1 MAKKIMAEK
10 PTAKGV
16 ENQGT
21 SEPPGPKQAPPDTIE
36 QFVSQLTEEQRM
48 LVLLK
53 NELYEGS
60 WEAMRQDLS
69 NRLDGKPYIFKLAN
83 RIKDDMERIEQLQT
97 FETAHDVNLADY
109 VTPPGG

>member
-1 MAKKIMAEK
+1 MAEK
-10 PTAKGV
+10 PTAKGM
-16 ENQGT
+16 ENQE
-21 SEPPGPKQAPPDTIE
+21 SSNPFDPGQNAPETIE
-36 QFVSQLTEEQRM
+36 QFVTQLTDEQRM

-60 WEAMRQDLS
+60 WQAMRQDLS

-83 RIKDDMERIEQLQT
+83 RIKDDMDSIDRLAA
-97 FETAHDVNLADY
+97 FEAEHGVDLASY